1 MISKVLNFALVILT
15 VTLIGNYFY
24 RLPKYS
30 RGNVIPDI
38 ALHKIDG
45 SNVSLGSLADKTL
58 LLHFWGSWCTSCRRE
73 NKELVKWYSNFQNK
87 KDSTALSNFEIIS
100 IALER
105 KEGNAV
111 HAIAKDSLFW
121 DNHMVELGGFSSPIA
136 EEYGV
141 KKIPTTYLID
151 SSRKVLLINP
161 SIKQLDKYFN
171 SL

>member
-1 MISKVLNFALVILT
+1 MISRVLNFALVILT

-30 RGNVIPDI
+30 KGNVIPDV
-38 ALHKIDG
+38 ALQKIDG
-45 SNVSLGSLADKTL
+45 SNVSLDSFPDKTL
-58 LLHFWGSWCTSCRRE
+58 LLHFWGSWCSTCRHE
-73 NKELVKWYSNFQNK
+73 NKDLVKWYSNIQSK
-87 KDSTALSNFEIIS
+87 QDSTALDKFDIVS

-105 KEGNAV
+105 KEGNAI
-111 HAIAKDSLFW
+111 HAITKDSLFW

-136 EEYGV
+136 EVYGV

-151 SSRKVLLINP
+151 SNRQVLLINP
-161 SIKQLDKYFN
+161 SSKQLDKYFN